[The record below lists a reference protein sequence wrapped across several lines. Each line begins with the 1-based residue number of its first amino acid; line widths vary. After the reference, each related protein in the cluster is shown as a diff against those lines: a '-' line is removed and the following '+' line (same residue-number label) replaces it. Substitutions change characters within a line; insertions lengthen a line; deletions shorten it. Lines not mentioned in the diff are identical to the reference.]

1 MLKKLTSL
9 YLLLSWTILFAQNDS
24 VVKYDESELQ
34 PIELSSEELDSY
46 RNDSDFNY
54 EEVKTENGWWTDIV
68 NWFYNILR
76 RFFEWIFGVGN
87 AEGYLAAFLK
97 ILPYLLLALFL
108 YLVIRFF
115 VKSNILG
122 MGNQKKNPNMVTLS
136 EDEHIIKNEDIQ
148 ELIKKALT
156 DENYRLAIRYYYLYI
171 LQLLSE
177 RELIDWQQQKTNDDY
192 MAELSDSSFKNDFGK
207 ATLLYDYVWYGEFE
221 LNQERYQKAELVF
234 ASLKKSIADV
244 KKRMDIHINRYF
256 DLVGYVCLGIQ
267 QAKKNQL
274 VSVLCIPPQNTLWDL
289 CTERCNGKTFSRCS
303 PANPETTF

>member
-1 MLKKLTSL
+1 MLKKLISL

-34 PIELSSEELDSY
+34 PIELSSEDLDTY
-46 RNDSDFNY
+46 RNDRDFNY
-54 EEVKTENGWWTDIV
+54 EEVKTESSWWTDIV

-122 MGNQKKNPNMVTLS
+122 MGNQKKNPNVVTLS

-148 ELIKKALT
+148 ELIKKALAN
-156 DENYRLAIRYYYLYI
+156 ENYRLAIRYYYLYI

-192 MAELSDSSFKNDFGK
+192 MVELSDSSFKNDFGK

-221 LNQERYQKAELVF
+221 LNHERYQKAELVF
-234 ASLKKSIADV
+234 ASLKKSLAHV
-244 KKRMDIHINRYF
+244 
-256 DLVGYVCLGIQ
+256 
-267 QAKKNQL
+267 
-274 VSVLCIPPQNTLWDL
+274 
-289 CTERCNGKTFSRCS
+289 
-303 PANPETTF
+303 